1 MVENT
6 VQNNHFKNTCFVKKK
21 EKESIHEIVNIYVR
35 LTRYN
40 NNCMVV
46 KTTDAVRNN
55 TYLERALTLNS
66 KQRPLHK
73 NM

>member
-35 LTRYN
+35 LTRY
-40 NNCMVV
+40 
-46 KTTDAVRNN
+46 K
-55 TYLERALTLNS
+55 
-66 KQRPLHK
+66 KQLYGS
-73 NM
+73 